1 MATTFTNLLY
11 HTVFSTKD
19 RIPLIQSDLQER
31 LIKGRFAWQTGYA
44 AFTVS
49 ESQVSRVQKY
59 LRSQE
64 SHHAKVDFK
73 EELPAQE
80 EPHRIRRAVSL
91 GLSPSGF
98 RSTADDTIKS
108 RVRGLTATVTLRSI
122 ISGRRRR
129 QGM

>member
-11 HTVFSTKD
+11 HIVFSTKD

-49 ESQVSRVQKY
+49 ESQVSRVRKY

-73 EELPAQE
+73 EELIALLKKN
-80 EPHRIRRAVSL
+80 RIEYDERYL
-91 GLSPSGF
+91 W
-98 RSTADDTIKS
+98 D
-108 RVRGLTATVTLRSI
+108 
-122 ISGRRRR
+122 
-129 QGM
+129 